1 MLPDQKQFRDQ
12 MKHLR
17 VKLSDQVVFYTNAGN
32 MQAGRAYWM
41 LKAYGHKNVSILNGG
56 LKKWTS
62 EGRATESTADMGA
75 EKDYE
80 YVLDQS

>member
-1 MLPDQKQFRDQ
+1 
-12 MKHLR
+12 
-17 VKLSDQVVFYTNAGN
+17 

-80 YVLDQS
+80 YVFDQS